1 MKGITKILIVAGSL
15 VGVGLL
21 ISIIGIL
28 ILSIKP
34 KKAMQIKNNMED
46 MEYTAKHT
54 DTIETIIVSVAPEN
68 IEILPYDGKD
78 IVIQYRDDKDNS
90 MYEIK
95 DSKSTLKFK
104 RNDFELSVNAFSV
117 FDITKLFSMDDI
129 MNDEDLT
136 VKVYIPKD
144 KAFEYQVNT
153 VSGKISMQ
161 DVKANDYLIISTT
174 SGEVE
179 VVGVS
184 TTENIDI
191 STVSGNIEIA
201 DAVAGHDVSISTTSG
216 SVIQNNVSANDEIG
230 IGTVSGNITSDTLNA
245 NTLNAST
252 TAGEIRVNT
261 LILEKDAEIST
272 ISGDVEIG
280 IGESCDD
287 YSVEISTVSGNINSE
302 KGKDRKANKEI
313 SVSTT
318 SADVTVT
325 FSE

>member
-54 DTIETIIVSVAPEN
+54 DTLETIIVSVAPEN

-129 MNDEDLT
+129 MSDEDLT

-161 DVKANDYLIISTT
+161 DVKANDDLIISTT

-179 VVGVS
+179 IVGVS
-184 TTENIDI
+184 TNESADI
-191 STVSGNIEIA
+191 STVSGDIEIT
-201 DAVAGHDVSISTTSG
+201 DVVAGHDVSISTTS
-216 SVIQNNVSANDEIG
+216 
-230 IGTVSGNITSDTLNA
+230 
-245 NTLNAST
+245 
-252 TAGEIRVNT
+252 GEIRVNT

-280 IGESCDD
+280 IGESSDD

>member
-28 ILSIKP
+28 IFSIKP

-54 DTIETIIVSVAPEN
+54 DTLETIIVSVAPEN

-144 KAFEYQVNT
+144 KAFEYQVNS
-153 VSGKISMQ
+153 VSGKIRMQ
-161 DVKANDYLIISTT
+161 DVKANDDLIISTT

-179 VVGVS
+179 IVGVS
-184 TTENIDI
+184 TNESADI
-191 STVSGNIEIA
+191 STVSGDIEIT
-201 DAVAGHDVSISTTSG
+201 DVVAGHDVSISTTSG
-216 SVIQNNVSANDEIG
+216 
-230 IGTVSGNITSDTLNA
+230 
-245 NTLNAST
+245 
-252 TAGEIRVNT
+252 EIRVNM

-272 ISGDVEIG
+272 ISGEVEIG
-280 IGESCDD
+280 IGESYDD

>member
-54 DTIETIIVSVAPEN
+54 DTLETIIVSVAPEN

-78 IVIQYRDDKDNS
+78 IVIQYRDNKDNS

-136 VKVYIPKD
+136 VRVYVPKD
-144 KAFEYQVNT
+144 SVFEYQVNS
-153 VSGKISMQ
+153 VSGTIRMQ
-161 DVKANDYLIISTT
+161 DVKANDDLIISTT

-179 VVGVS
+179 IVGVS
-184 TTENIDI
+184 TNESADI
-191 STVSGNIEIA
+191 STVSGDIEIT
-201 DAVAGHDVSISTTSG
+201 DVVAGHDVNVSTTSG
-216 SVIQNNVSANDEIG
+216 EV
-230 IGTVSGNITSDTLNA
+230 
-245 NTLNAST
+245 
-252 TAGEIRVNT
+252 RVNM
-261 LILEKDAEIST
+261 LILEKEAEIST

>member
-1 MKGITKILIVAGSL
+1 MKGMTKILIVAGSL

-28 ILSIKP
+28 IFSLKP

-46 MEYTAKHT
+46 VVYTVKNT
-54 DTIETIIVSVAPEN
+54 DTIDTIIVSVAPEN
-68 IEILPYDGKD
+68 IEILPGDGDD
-78 IVIQYRDDKDNS
+78 IVIEYRDDKDNS
-90 MYEIK
+90 IYEIK

-161 DVKANDYLIISTT
+161 DVKANDDLIISTT

-179 VVGVS
+179 IVGVS
-184 TTENIDI
+184 TNESADI
-191 STVSGNIEIA
+191 STVSGDIEIT
-201 DAVAGHDVSISTTSG
+201 DVVAGHDVSISTTS
-216 SVIQNNVSANDEIG
+216 
-230 IGTVSGNITSDTLNA
+230 
-245 NTLNAST
+245 
-252 TAGEIRVNT
+252 GEIRVNT

>member
-54 DTIETIIVSVAPEN
+54 DTLETIIVSVAPEN

-129 MNDEDLT
+129 MSDEDLT

-153 VSGKISMQ
+153 VSGKIRMQ
-161 DVKANDYLIISTT
+161 DVKANDDLIISTT

-179 VVGVS
+179 IVGVS
-184 TTENIDI
+184 TNESADI
-191 STVSGNIEIA
+191 STVSGDIEIT
-201 DAVAGHDVSISTTSG
+201 DVVAGHDVSISTTSG
-216 SVIQNNVSANDEIG
+216 
-230 IGTVSGNITSDTLNA
+230 
-245 NTLNAST
+245 
-252 TAGEIRVNT
+252 EIRVNM
-261 LILEKDAEIST
+261 LILEKEAEIST

>member
-54 DTIETIIVSVAPEN
+54 DTLETIIVSVAPEN
-68 IEILPYDGKD
+68 IEVLPYDGKD
-78 IVIQYRDDKDNS
+78 IVIQYRDDKDNPI
-90 MYEIK
+90 YEIK

-161 DVKANDYLIISTT
+161 DVKANDDLIISTT

-179 VVGVS
+179 IVGVS
-184 TTENIDI
+184 TNESADI
-191 STVSGNIEIA
+191 STVSGDIEIT
-201 DAVAGHDVSISTTSG
+201 DVVAGHDVSISTTS
-216 SVIQNNVSANDEIG
+216 
-230 IGTVSGNITSDTLNA
+230 
-245 NTLNAST
+245 
-252 TAGEIRVNT
+252 GEIRVNT

>member
-54 DTIETIIVSVAPEN
+54 DTLETIIVSVAPEN

-161 DVKANDYLIISTT
+161 DVKANDDLIISTT

-179 VVGVS
+179 IVGVS
-184 TTENIDI
+184 TNESADI
-191 STVSGNIEIA
+191 STVSGDIEIT
-201 DAVAGHDVSISTTSG
+201 DVVAGHDVSISTTSG
-216 SVIQNNVSANDEIG
+216 EV
-230 IGTVSGNITSDTLNA
+230 
-245 NTLNAST
+245 
-252 TAGEIRVNT
+252 RVNM
-261 LILEKDAEIST
+261 LILEKEAEIST

-280 IGESCDD
+280 IGESSDD
-287 YSVEISTVSGNINSE
+287 YSVEISTISGNTNSE
-302 KGKDRKANKEI
+302 KGKDRKLTRRFQYLLQAQTLRLLFLNRQVQI
-313 SVSTT
+313 VLFTIMS
-318 SADVTVT
+318 
-325 FSE
+325 

>member
-54 DTIETIIVSVAPEN
+54 DTLETIIVSVAPEN

-161 DVKANDYLIISTT
+161 DVKANDDLIISTT

-179 VVGVS
+179 IVGVS
-184 TTENIDI
+184 TNESADI
-191 STVSGNIEIA
+191 STVSGDIEIT
-201 DAVAGHDVSISTTSG
+201 DVVAGHDVSISTTS
-216 SVIQNNVSANDEIG
+216 
-230 IGTVSGNITSDTLNA
+230 
-245 NTLNAST
+245 
-252 TAGEIRVNT
+252 GEIRVNT

>member
-54 DTIETIIVSVAPEN
+54 DTLETIIVSVAPEN

-129 MNDEDLT
+129 MSDEDLT

-161 DVKANDYLIISTT
+161 DVKANDDLIISTT

-179 VVGVS
+179 IVGVS
-184 TTENIDI
+184 TNESADI
-191 STVSGNIEIA
+191 STVSGDIEIT
-201 DAVAGHDVSISTTSG
+201 DVVAGHDVSISTTS
-216 SVIQNNVSANDEIG
+216 
-230 IGTVSGNITSDTLNA
+230 
-245 NTLNAST
+245 
-252 TAGEIRVNT
+252 GEIRVNT

-280 IGESCDD
+280 IGESSDD
-287 YSVEISTVSGNINSE
+287 YSVEISTISGNTNSE

>member
-54 DTIETIIVSVAPEN
+54 DTLETIIVSVAPEN

-153 VSGKISMQ
+153 VSGKIRMQ
-161 DVKANDYLIISTT
+161 DVKANDDLIISTT

-191 STVSGNIEIA
+191 STVSGKVEIA
-201 DAVAGHDVSISTTSG
+201 DAVAGHDVSVSTTSG
-216 SVIQNNVSANDEIG
+216 GVIQNNVSANDEIE
-230 IGTVSGNITSDTLNA
+230 IGTVSGNISSDTLNA
-245 NTLNAST
+245 NTLSAST
-252 TAGEIRVNT
+252 TSGEVRVNM

-272 ISGDVEIG
+272 ISGEVEIG

-318 SADVTVT
+318 SGNITVK
-325 FSE
+325 FRE

>member
-54 DTIETIIVSVAPEN
+54 DTLETIIVSVAPEN

-161 DVKANDYLIISTT
+161 DVKANDDLIISTT

-179 VVGVS
+179 IVGVS
-184 TTENIDI
+184 TNESADI
-191 STVSGNIEIA
+191 STVSGDIEIT
-201 DAVAGHDVSISTTSG
+201 DVVAGHDVSISTTSG
-216 SVIQNNVSANDEIG
+216 
-230 IGTVSGNITSDTLNA
+230 
-245 NTLNAST
+245 
-252 TAGEIRVNT
+252 EIRVNM

-287 YSVEISTVSGNINSE
+287 YSVEISTVSGNTNSE

>member
-54 DTIETIIVSVAPEN
+54 DTLETIIVSVAPEN
-68 IEILPYDGKD
+68 IEISPYDGKD

-144 KAFEYQVNT
+144 KAFEYQVNSL
-153 VSGKISMQ
+153 SGKIRMQ
-161 DVKANDYLIISTT
+161 DVKANDDLIISTT

-179 VVGVS
+179 IVGVS
-184 TTENIDI
+184 TNESADI
-191 STVSGNIEIA
+191 STVSGDIEIT
-201 DAVAGHDVSISTTSG
+201 DVVAGHDVSISTTSG
-216 SVIQNNVSANDEIG
+216 EV
-230 IGTVSGNITSDTLNA
+230 
-245 NTLNAST
+245 
-252 TAGEIRVNT
+252 RVNM
-261 LILEKDAEIST
+261 LILEKEAEIST

-280 IGESCDD
+280 IGESSDD
-287 YSVEISTVSGNINSE
+287 YSVEISTVSGNTNSE

>member
-46 MEYTAKHT
+46 IEYTAKHT
-54 DTIETIIVSVAPEN
+54 DTLETIIVSVAPEN

-161 DVKANDYLIISTT
+161 DVKANDDLIISTT

-179 VVGVS
+179 IVGVS
-184 TTENIDI
+184 TNESADI
-191 STVSGNIEIA
+191 STVSGDIEIT
-201 DAVAGHDVSISTTSG
+201 DVVAGHDVSISTTS
-216 SVIQNNVSANDEIG
+216 
-230 IGTVSGNITSDTLNA
+230 
-245 NTLNAST
+245 
-252 TAGEIRVNT
+252 GEIRVNT

>member
-54 DTIETIIVSVAPEN
+54 DTLETIIVSVAPEN

-144 KAFEYQVNT
+144 KAFEYQVNSL
-153 VSGKISMQ
+153 SGKIRMQ
-161 DVKANDYLIISTT
+161 DVKANDDLIISTT

-179 VVGVS
+179 IVGVS
-184 TTENIDI
+184 TNESADI
-191 STVSGNIEIA
+191 STVSGDIEIT
-201 DAVAGHDVSISTTSG
+201 DVVAGHDVSISTTSG
-216 SVIQNNVSANDEIG
+216 EV
-230 IGTVSGNITSDTLNA
+230 
-245 NTLNAST
+245 
-252 TAGEIRVNT
+252 RVNM
-261 LILEKDAEIST
+261 LILEKEAEIST

-280 IGESCDD
+280 IGESSDD
-287 YSVEISTVSGNINSE
+287 YSVEISTISGNTNSE

>member
-54 DTIETIIVSVAPEN
+54 DTLETIIVSVAPEN

-161 DVKANDYLIISTT
+161 DVKANDDLIISTT

-179 VVGVS
+179 IVGVS
-184 TTENIDI
+184 TNESADI
-191 STVSGNIEIA
+191 STVSGDIEIT
-201 DAVAGHDVSISTTSG
+201 DVVAGHDVSISTTSG
-216 SVIQNNVSANDEIG
+216 EV
-230 IGTVSGNITSDTLNA
+230 
-245 NTLNAST
+245 
-252 TAGEIRVNT
+252 RVNM
-261 LILEKDAEIST
+261 LILEKEAEIST
-272 ISGDVEIG
+272 ISGEVEIG

-287 YSVEISTVSGNINSE
+287 YSVEISTVSGNTDSE

>member
-54 DTIETIIVSVAPEN
+54 DTLETIIVSVAPEN

-129 MNDEDLT
+129 MSDEDLT

-161 DVKANDYLIISTT
+161 DVKANDDLIISTT

-179 VVGVS
+179 IVGVS
-184 TTENIDI
+184 TNESADI
-191 STVSGNIEIA
+191 STVSGDIEIT
-201 DAVAGHDVSISTTSG
+201 DVVAGHDVSISTTSG
-216 SVIQNNVSANDEIG
+216 EV
-230 IGTVSGNITSDTLNA
+230 
-245 NTLNAST
+245 
-252 TAGEIRVNT
+252 RVNM
-261 LILEKDAEIST
+261 LILEKEAEIST

-280 IGESCDD
+280 IGESSDD
-287 YSVEISTVSGNINSE
+287 YSVEISTISGNTNSE

>member
-54 DTIETIIVSVAPEN
+54 DTLETIIVSVAPEN

-129 MNDEDLT
+129 MSDEDLT

-161 DVKANDYLIISTT
+161 DVKANDDLIISTT

-179 VVGVS
+179 IVGVS
-184 TTENIDI
+184 TNESADI
-191 STVSGNIEIA
+191 STVSGDIEIT
-201 DAVAGHDVSISTTSG
+201 DVVAGHDVSISTTSG
-216 SVIQNNVSANDEIG
+216 EV
-230 IGTVSGNITSDTLNA
+230 
-245 NTLNAST
+245 
-252 TAGEIRVNT
+252 RVNM
-261 LILEKDAEIST
+261 LILEKEAEIST

>member
-46 MEYTAKHT
+46 IEYTAKHT
-54 DTIETIIVSVAPEN
+54 DTLETIIVSVAPEN

-129 MNDEDLT
+129 MSDEDLT
-136 VKVYIPKD
+136 VKVYIPKG
-144 KAFEYQVNT
+144 KAFEYQVNS
-153 VSGKISMQ
+153 VSGKIRMQ
-161 DVKANDYLIISTT
+161 DVKANDDLIISTT

-179 VVGVS
+179 IVGVS
-184 TTENIDI
+184 TNESADI
-191 STVSGNIEIA
+191 STVSGDIEIT
-201 DAVAGHDVSISTTSG
+201 DVVAGHDVSISTTS
-216 SVIQNNVSANDEIG
+216 
-230 IGTVSGNITSDTLNA
+230 
-245 NTLNAST
+245 
-252 TAGEIRVNT
+252 GEIRVNT

>member
-54 DTIETIIVSVAPEN
+54 DTLETIIVSVAPEN

-161 DVKANDYLIISTT
+161 DVKANDDLIISTT

-179 VVGVS
+179 VVGVGTNES
-184 TTENIDI
+184 ADI
-191 STVSGNIEIA
+191 STVSGDIEIT
-201 DAVAGHDVSISTTSG
+201 DVVAGHDVSISTTSG
-216 SVIQNNVSANDEIG
+216 
-230 IGTVSGNITSDTLNA
+230 
-245 NTLNAST
+245 
-252 TAGEIRVNT
+252 EIRVNT
-261 LILEKDAEIST
+261 LILEKEAEIST
-272 ISGDVEIG
+272 ISGQVEIG
-280 IGESCDD
+280 IGESSDD

>member
-54 DTIETIIVSVAPEN
+54 DTLETIIVSVAPEN

-161 DVKANDYLIISTT
+161 DVKANDDLIISTT

-216 SVIQNNVSANDEIG
+216 EV
-230 IGTVSGNITSDTLNA
+230 
-245 NTLNAST
+245 
-252 TAGEIRVNT
+252 RVNM
-261 LILEKDAEIST
+261 LKLEKKAEIST
-272 ISGDVEIG
+272 ISGEVEIG

>member
-46 MEYTAKHT
+46 IEYTAKHT
-54 DTIETIIVSVAPEN
+54 DTLETIIVSVAPEN

-161 DVKANDYLIISTT
+161 DVKANDDLIISTT

-179 VVGVS
+179 IVGVS
-184 TTENIDI
+184 TNENIDI

-216 SVIQNNVSANDEIG
+216 EV
-230 IGTVSGNITSDTLNA
+230 
-245 NTLNAST
+245 
-252 TAGEIRVNT
+252 RVNM
-261 LILEKDAEIST
+261 LILEKEAEIST

-280 IGESCDD
+280 IGESSDD
-287 YSVEISTVSGNINSE
+287 YSVEISTISGNTNSE

>member
-54 DTIETIIVSVAPEN
+54 DTLETIIVSVAPEN

-161 DVKANDYLIISTT
+161 DVKANDDLIISTT

-179 VVGVS
+179 IVGVS
-184 TTENIDI
+184 TNESADI
-191 STVSGNIEIA
+191 STVSGDIEIT
-201 DAVAGHDVSISTTSG
+201 DVVAGHDVSISTTSG
-216 SVIQNNVSANDEIG
+216 EV
-230 IGTVSGNITSDTLNA
+230 
-245 NTLNAST
+245 
-252 TAGEIRVNT
+252 RVNT

-280 IGESCDD
+280 IGESSDD
-287 YSVEISTVSGNINSE
+287 YSVEISTISGNTNSE

>member
-54 DTIETIIVSVAPEN
+54 DTFETIIVSVAPEN

-161 DVKANDYLIISTT
+161 DVKANDDLIISTT

-179 VVGVS
+179 IVGVS
-184 TTENIDI
+184 TNESADI
-191 STVSGNIEIA
+191 STVSGDIEIT
-201 DAVAGHDVSISTTSG
+201 DVVAGHDVSISTTS
-216 SVIQNNVSANDEIG
+216 
-230 IGTVSGNITSDTLNA
+230 
-245 NTLNAST
+245 
-252 TAGEIRVNT
+252 GEIRVNT

>member
-28 ILSIKP
+28 IFSIKP

-54 DTIETIIVSVAPEN
+54 DTLETIIVSVAPEN
-68 IEILPYDGKD
+68 IEILPGDCDD

-129 MNDEDLT
+129 MSDEDLT

-161 DVKANDYLIISTT
+161 DVKANDDLIISTT

-216 SVIQNNVSANDEIG
+216 EV
-230 IGTVSGNITSDTLNA
+230 
-245 NTLNAST
+245 
-252 TAGEIRVNT
+252 RVNM

>member
-54 DTIETIIVSVAPEN
+54 DTLETIIVSVAPEN

-161 DVKANDYLIISTT
+161 DVKANDDLIISTT

-179 VVGVS
+179 IVGVS
-184 TTENIDI
+184 TNESADI
-191 STVSGNIEIA
+191 STVSGDIEIT
-201 DAVAGHDVSISTTSG
+201 DVVAGHDVSISTTSG
-216 SVIQNNVSANDEIG
+216 EV
-230 IGTVSGNITSDTLNA
+230 
-245 NTLNAST
+245 
-252 TAGEIRVNT
+252 RVNM
-261 LILEKDAEIST
+261 LILEKEAEIST

-287 YSVEISTVSGNINSE
+287 YSVEISTISGNTNSE

>member
-54 DTIETIIVSVAPEN
+54 DTLETIIVSVAPEN

-129 MNDEDLT
+129 MSDEDLT

-161 DVKANDYLIISTT
+161 DVKANDDLIISTT

-191 STVSGNIEIA
+191 STVSGDIEIT
-201 DAVAGHDVSISTTSG
+201 DVVAGHDVSISTT
-216 SVIQNNVSANDEIG
+216 
-230 IGTVSGNITSDTLNA
+230 
-245 NTLNAST
+245 
-252 TAGEIRVNT
+252 AGKIRVNT

>member
-34 KKAMQIKNNMED
+34 KKAMQIKNNMEN

-54 DTIETIIVSVAPEN
+54 DTLETIIVSVAPEN

-161 DVKANDYLIISTT
+161 DVKANDDLIISTT

-179 VVGVS
+179 IVGVS
-184 TTENIDI
+184 TNESADI
-191 STVSGNIEIA
+191 STVSGDIEIT
-201 DAVAGHDVSISTTSG
+201 DVVAGHDVSISTTS
-216 SVIQNNVSANDEIG
+216 
-230 IGTVSGNITSDTLNA
+230 
-245 NTLNAST
+245 
-252 TAGEIRVNT
+252 GEIRVNT

-280 IGESCDD
+280 IGESSDD
-287 YSVEISTVSGNINSE
+287 YSVEISTISGNTNSE

>member
-46 MEYTAKHT
+46 IEYTAKHT
-54 DTIETIIVSVAPEN
+54 DTLETIIVSVAPEN

-161 DVKANDYLIISTT
+161 DVKANDDLIISTT

-216 SVIQNNVSANDEIG
+216 GVIQNNVSANDEIE

-245 NTLNAST
+245 NSLSAST
-252 TAGEIRVNT
+252 TSGEVRVNM
-261 LILEKDAEIST
+261 LILEKEAEIST

-280 IGESCDD
+280 IGEPSHR
-287 YSVEISTVSGNINSE
+287 VEACG
-302 KGKDRKANKEI
+302 A
-313 SVSTT
+313 
-318 SADVTVT
+318 
-325 FSE
+325 

>member
-54 DTIETIIVSVAPEN
+54 DTLETIIVSVAPEN

-161 DVKANDYLIISTT
+161 DVKANDDLIISTT

-179 VVGVS
+179 IVGVS
-184 TTENIDI
+184 TNESADI
-191 STVSGNIEIA
+191 STVSGDIEIT
-201 DAVAGHDVSISTTSG
+201 DVVAGHDVSISTTS
-216 SVIQNNVSANDEIG
+216 
-230 IGTVSGNITSDTLNA
+230 
-245 NTLNAST
+245 
-252 TAGEIRVNT
+252 GEIRVNT

-287 YSVEISTVSGNINSE
+287 YSVEISTISGNTNSE

>member
-54 DTIETIIVSVAPEN
+54 DTLETIIVSVAPEN

-161 DVKANDYLIISTT
+161 DVKANDDLIISTT

-179 VVGVS
+179 IVGVS
-184 TTENIDI
+184 TNESADI
-191 STVSGNIEIA
+191 STVSGDIEIT
-201 DAVAGHDVSISTTSG
+201 DVVAGHDVSISTTSG
-216 SVIQNNVSANDEIG
+216 
-230 IGTVSGNITSDTLNA
+230 
-245 NTLNAST
+245 
-252 TAGEIRVNT
+252 EIRVTT

>member
-1 MKGITKILIVAGSL
+1 MKGITKFIIVAGSL

-21 ISIIGIL
+21 ISIIGIA
-28 ILSIKP
+28 ILSVKP

-46 MEYTAKHT
+46 MVYTAKNT

-68 IEILPYDGKD
+68 IEILSGDDDD
-78 IVIQYRDDKDNS
+78 IVIEYRDDKDNS
-90 MYEIK
+90 IYEIK

-144 KAFEYQVNT
+144 KAFEYQVNS
-153 VSGKISMQ
+153 VSGKIRMQ
-161 DVKANDYLIISTT
+161 DVKANDDLIISTT

-179 VVGVS
+179 IVGVS
-184 TTENIDI
+184 TKESADI
-191 STVSGNIEIA
+191 STVSGDIEIT
-201 DAVAGHDVSISTTSG
+201 DVVAGHDVSISTTS
-216 SVIQNNVSANDEIG
+216 
-230 IGTVSGNITSDTLNA
+230 
-245 NTLNAST
+245 
-252 TAGEIRVNT
+252 GEIRVNT

-280 IGESCDD
+280 IGESSDD
-287 YSVEISTVSGNINSE
+287 YSVEISTVSGNTNSE

>member
-46 MEYTAKHT
+46 IEYTAKHT
-54 DTIETIIVSVAPEN
+54 DTLETIIVSVAPEN

-144 KAFEYQVNT
+144 KAFEYQVNS
-153 VSGKISMQ
+153 VSGKIRMQ
-161 DVKANDYLIISTT
+161 DVKANDDLIISTT

-179 VVGVS
+179 IVGVS
-184 TTENIDI
+184 TNESADI
-191 STVSGNIEIA
+191 STVSGDIEIT
-201 DAVAGHDVSISTTSG
+201 DVVAGHDVSISTTSG
-216 SVIQNNVSANDEIG
+216 
-230 IGTVSGNITSDTLNA
+230 
-245 NTLNAST
+245 
-252 TAGEIRVNT
+252 EIRVNM

>member
-54 DTIETIIVSVAPEN
+54 DTLETIIVSVAPEN

-144 KAFEYQVNT
+144 KAFEYQVNS
-153 VSGKISMQ
+153 VSGKIRMQ
-161 DVKANDYLIISTT
+161 DVKANDDLIISTT

-179 VVGVS
+179 IVGVS
-184 TTENIDI
+184 TNESADI
-191 STVSGNIEIA
+191 STVSGDIEIT
-201 DAVAGHDVSISTTSG
+201 DVVAGHDVSISTTS
-216 SVIQNNVSANDEIG
+216 
-230 IGTVSGNITSDTLNA
+230 
-245 NTLNAST
+245 
-252 TAGEIRVNT
+252 GEIRVNT

-280 IGESCDD
+280 IGESSDD
-287 YSVEISTVSGNINSE
+287 YSVEISTISGNTNSE

>member
-54 DTIETIIVSVAPEN
+54 DTLETIIVSVAPEN

-161 DVKANDYLIISTT
+161 DVKANDDLIISTT

-179 VVGVS
+179 IVGVS
-184 TTENIDI
+184 TNESADI
-191 STVSGNIEIA
+191 STVSGDIEIT
-201 DAVAGHDVSISTTSG
+201 DVVAGHDVSISTTSG
-216 SVIQNNVSANDEIG
+216 EV
-230 IGTVSGNITSDTLNA
+230 
-245 NTLNAST
+245 
-252 TAGEIRVNT
+252 RVNT

-287 YSVEISTVSGNINSE
+287 YSVEISTISGNTNSE

>member
-54 DTIETIIVSVAPEN
+54 DTLETIIVSVAPEN

-161 DVKANDYLIISTT
+161 DVKANDDLIISTT

-179 VVGVS
+179 IVGVS
-184 TTENIDI
+184 TNESADI
-191 STVSGNIEIA
+191 STVSGDIEIT
-201 DAVAGHDVSISTTSG
+201 DVVAGHDVSISTTSG
-216 SVIQNNVSANDEIG
+216 EV
-230 IGTVSGNITSDTLNA
+230 
-245 NTLNAST
+245 
-252 TAGEIRVNT
+252 RVNM
-261 LILEKDAEIST
+261 LILEKEAEIST

-287 YSVEISTVSGNINSE
+287 YSVEISTVSGNTDSE

>member
-54 DTIETIIVSVAPEN
+54 DTLETIIVSVAPEN

-129 MNDEDLT
+129 MSDEDLT

-161 DVKANDYLIISTT
+161 DVKANDDLIISTT

-179 VVGVS
+179 IVGVS
-184 TTENIDI
+184 TNESADI
-191 STVSGNIEIA
+191 STVSGDIEIT
-201 DAVAGHDVSISTTSG
+201 DVVAGHDVSISTTS
-216 SVIQNNVSANDEIG
+216 
-230 IGTVSGNITSDTLNA
+230 
-245 NTLNAST
+245 
-252 TAGEIRVNT
+252 GEIRVNT

-272 ISGDVEIG
+272 ISGEVEIG

-287 YSVEISTVSGNINSE
+287 YSVEISTVSGNTNSE

>member
-54 DTIETIIVSVAPEN
+54 DTLETIIVSVAPEN

-161 DVKANDYLIISTT
+161 DVKANDDLIISTT

-179 VVGVS
+179 IVGVS
-184 TTENIDI
+184 TNENIDI

-201 DAVAGHDVSISTTSG
+201 DAVAGHDVSVSTTSG
-216 SVIQNNVSANDEIG
+216 EV
-230 IGTVSGNITSDTLNA
+230 
-245 NTLNAST
+245 
-252 TAGEIRVNT
+252 RVNM

-280 IGESCDD
+280 IGESSDD